1 VNPAPSQRTR
11 MSAALTVIGAVL
23 LMCGVIMA
31 LVGEVMRLTQ
41 GELHGLVSG
50 GVVVA
55 ILGLACGLG
64 ALVVAAGPSRQ
75 RGRFWSPGHPGYPVS
90 PARLQAGYM
99 QPWSEPPGQP
109 GYSGLDAGPAYAS
122 PAYPQSADA
131 EPVHAEPVHAEP
143 GYAEPAYSEAAYSG
157 PVYIEPPY
165 AQPVYSEP
173 VYAEPVYVP
182 AQVQAEPVSMA
193 PEQGG
198 VLPPVRGPFD
208 AYDRFAAD
216 QPDPSVRG

>member
-1 VNPAPSQRTR
+1 

-31 LVGEVMRLTQ
+31 LVGEVMRLKQ

-55 ILGLACGLG
+55 ILGLVCGIG
-64 ALVVAAGPSRQ
+64 ALAVAAGPSRQ
-75 RGRFWSPGHPGYPVS
+75 HGRFWTPGHPGYPDS
-90 PARLQAGYM
+90 PARFQASYP

-109 GYSGLDAGPAYAS
+109 GYSGLDAEPTYPSPGYLHSAY
-122 PAYPQSADA
+122 
-131 EPVHAEPVHAEP
+131 VEPVHAEP
-143 GYAEPAYSEAAYSG
+143 GYAEP
-157 PVYIEPPY
+157 
-165 AQPVYSEP
+165 VYSEPVNTGPPYTQP

-193 PEQGG
+193 PEQNGG
-198 VLPPVRGPFD
+198 ALPPVRGPFD
-208 AYDRFAAD
+208 AYDRLAAG
-216 QPDPSVRG
+216 PPGPSVRG

>member
-31 LVGEVMRLTQ
+31 LVGEVMRLKQ

-90 PARLQAGYM
+90 PARLQAGYL

-122 PAYPQSADA
+122 PAYPQFAD
-131 EPVHAEPVHAEP
+131 
-143 GYAEPAYSEAAYSG
+143 
-157 PVYIEPPY
+157 
-165 AQPVYSEP
+165 
-173 VYAEPVYVP
+173 AEPVYVP

-193 PEQGG
+193 PEQGAAP
-198 VLPPVRGPFD
+198 PPVRGPFD
-208 AYDRFAAD
+208 AYDRFAAG
-216 QPDPSVRG
+216 QSDPSVRG